1 MDLVNRLKD
10 TDLPDF
16 IDKYFN
22 GSITSFFDF
31 LTKKGI
37 FDDMSEHLM
46 SNDYGTDV
54 LSYYYEK
61 NPQKTLDLIVKQ
73 YLHDVEKDGER
84 YWLTINREDLSG
96 FFETNRWGGGVS
108 SLAKNV
114 LSDDT
119 HDFFDYVQYYDLYED
134 VISDLNEKNIQTL
147 KEKVY
152 NEIKDSNLE
161 FEDEILDTREKV
173 MSLTDVEISKLIEG
187 EGLNIIS
194 DLSNLYN
201 SSYEYAYY
209 DESYDLVMG
218 ELKGLFGL
226 ENFSREKLSK
236 RKVLDKETK
245 KIKDIDTTQYQVDI
259 TNLLSSVVSTVISY
273 GGYNSDNDFEY
284 YGSFEGVL
292 RFMMGEENS
301 YVSFRVPDYAD
312 FSLVK
317 KNLNELFNDYI

>member
-1 MDLVNRLKD
+1 
-10 TDLPDF
+10 
-16 IDKYFN
+16 
-22 GSITSFFDF
+22 
-31 LTKKGI
+31 
-37 FDDMSEHLM
+37 
-46 SNDYGTDV
+46 
-54 LSYYYEK
+54 
-61 NPQKTLDLIVKQ
+61 
-73 YLHDVEKDGER
+73 
-84 YWLTINREDLSG
+84 
-96 FFETNRWGGGVS
+96 
-108 SLAKNV
+108 
-114 LSDDT
+114 
-119 HDFFDYVQYYDLYED
+119 
-134 VISDLNEKNIQTL
+134 
-147 KEKVY
+147 
-152 NEIKDSNLE
+152 LE

>member
-10 TDLPDF
+10 TDLKDF

-54 LSYYYEK
+54 LAYYYEK
-61 NPQKTLDLIVKQ
+61 NPQKTLDLITNE
-73 YLHDVEKDGER
+73 YFHDVEKDGER
-84 YWLTINREDLSG
+84 YWLTINREDLSDI
-96 FFETNRWGGGVS
+96 FETNRWGGGVS

-114 LSDDT
+114 LSDDI

-292 RFMMGEENS
+292 RFMMGEEDS
-301 YVSFRVPDYAD
+301 YLSFRIPDYPD